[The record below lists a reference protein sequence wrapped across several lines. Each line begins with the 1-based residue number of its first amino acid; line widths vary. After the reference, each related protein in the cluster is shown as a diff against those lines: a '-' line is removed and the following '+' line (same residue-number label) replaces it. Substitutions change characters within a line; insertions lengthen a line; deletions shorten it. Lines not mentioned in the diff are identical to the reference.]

1 MSNQGFGR
9 MTSIVIVDA
18 DASGRAELE
27 RLIIEFDPG
36 LHLFGF
42 AVPERA
48 IDWVKSARTDLILV
62 VSPELDPASRAFL
75 RSVREYPGCRHVP
88 LLVAA
93 RSHDG
98 AACRFA
104 LELGGTDFLNYP
116 IDRHQCL
123 VRCRTLL
130 TLRRRQRSIEGRA
143 EWLESE
149 FRRSERK
156 LAERE
161 RETLLRLARA
171 GEFRDGD
178 TGNHILRMASY
189 SRVIAETL
197 DLPLE
202 QCEIIEHSAP
212 MHDIGKIG
220 MPDHILLKPGRLSM
234 AEWKVM
240 RSHAEIG
247 YEILKDSQSCYLQAG
262 AEIAICHH
270 ERFDG
275 DGYPSGLRGQEI
287 PIAARIVAVADV
299 FDALVSPRPYKAAW
313 SVQKALDYLVRERG
327 RHFDP
332 QCVDA
337 FLAQID
343 LVIDTHQEFLVQAV

>member
-1 MSNQGFGR
+1 

-27 RLIIEFDPG
+27 RLIIESDPG
-36 LHLFGF
+36 LHPFGF

-48 IDWVKSARTDLILV
+48 MSWITSAHTDLILV
-62 VSPELDPASRAFL
+62 VSPELDRASRAFL
-75 RSVREYPGCRHVP
+75 RSVRAHPGCRHVP
-88 LLVAA
+88 LLIAA
-93 RSHDG
+93 RSHD
-98 AACRFA
+98 AEACRFA
-104 LELGGTDFLNYP
+104 LELGVTDFLNYP

-123 VRCRTLL
+123 LRCRTLV
-130 TLRRRQRSIEGRA
+130 TLWRQQRSIEGRA
-143 EWLESE
+143 HWLESE
-149 FRRSERK
+149 SRRTERK

-178 TGNHILRMASY
+178 TGNHVLRIASY

-197 DLPLE
+197 DLPLS

-234 AEWKVM
+234 AEWEVM
-240 RSHAEIG
+240 RSHTDIG
-247 YEILKDSQSCYLQAG
+247 YKILKDSQSCYLQAG

-275 DGYPSGLRGQEI
+275 DGYPFGLRGPDI

-313 SVQKALDYLVRERG
+313 SVQRALDYLVRERG

-332 QCVDA
+332 ECVDA
-337 FLAQID
+337 FLAQLD

>member
-1 MSNQGFGR
+1 

-18 DASGRAELE
+18 DAGGRAELE
-27 RLIIEFDPG
+27 QLLIDSDPG
-36 LHLFGF
+36 MHVFGF
-42 AVPERA
+42 AAAGAALEWITSVR
-48 IDWVKSARTDLILV
+48 SDLILV
-62 VSPELDPASRAFL
+62 VSPDLDQAGIAFL
-75 RSVREYPGCRHVP
+75 RSIRGQSACTDVP
-88 LLVAA
+88 LLIAA
-93 RSHDG
+93 RSQNA
-98 AACRFA
+98 AACQVA
-104 LELGGTDFLNYP
+104 LELGGADFLNYP

-130 TLRRRQRSIEGRA
+130 TLRRQQRSIEGRA
-143 EWLESE
+143 YRLERE
-149 FRRSERK
+149 FRQAERK

-161 RETLLRLARA
+161 REILLRLARA

-178 TGNHILRMASY
+178 TGDHVLRIANY

-220 MPDHILLKPGRLSM
+220 MPDHILLKPGRLSA
-234 AEWKVM
+234 AEWSVM
-240 RSHAEIG
+240 RSHTGIG
-247 YEILKDSQSCYLQAG
+247 YEILKDSQSTYLQAG

-275 DGYPSGLRGQEI
+275 GGYPFGLQGVDI

-299 FDALVSPRPYKAAW
+299 FDALVSARPYKEAW
-313 SVQKALDYLVRERG
+313 SVQRALDYLVRERN
-327 RHFDP
+327 RQFDP
-332 QCVDA
+332 ECVDA

-343 LVIDTHQEFLVQAV
+343 LVVDTHQEFRSKAV